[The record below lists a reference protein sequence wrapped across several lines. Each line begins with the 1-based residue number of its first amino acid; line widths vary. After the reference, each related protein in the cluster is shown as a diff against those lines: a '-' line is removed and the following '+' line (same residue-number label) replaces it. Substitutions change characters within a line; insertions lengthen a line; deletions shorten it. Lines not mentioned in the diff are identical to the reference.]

1 MSGRPLPCSAQEI
14 GSLFLFEKL
23 SAEQLG
29 RLCAEGRVEGFEP
42 GPVYAE
48 GDPATCFYVMLEGTV
63 VLSRRVGG
71 DDVEVTRTSQRG
83 VYAGA
88 MQAYIGDRVRQVY
101 NNSMRVTAPT
111 RFFVLPAD
119 TFASIMREWFPMAVH
134 LLEGLF
140 FGSKNTQ
147 AAIGQ
152 RERLLALGSL
162 SAGLTHELNNPAA
175 AAVRATASLRERVA
189 KMRRKL
195 AVIAGSPFS
204 PDQLAGLIDIQ
215 ERTAERVAKAP
226 ALTPLEAADR
236 EDALTDWLEDH
247 GIEQGWQLAPTFVQA
262 GLDVDWLEQVAAAV
276 DAEILPGAVGWLNY
290 TVETEL
296 LMDEIAD
303 STTRVS
309 HLVDAAK
316 QYSQLDRAPYQVAD
330 VHELLDST
338 LLMLSGK
345 IGSRITV
352 AKDYDRALPRIP
364 CYPAELNQ
372 VWTNLIDNA
381 VSAMRD
387 AGGEGTLTVRT
398 ARRDEHLLVEF
409 GDTGPGVPAGI
420 RDRIFDPFFTTKP
433 VGHGTGLGLDISW
446 RIVVN
451 KHHGT
456 LRVESVPGDTRFQVL
471 LPLAAAQG
479 DGPAPDPSADGV
491 PLTSEEPA

>member
-1 MSGRPLPCSAQEI
+1 MPCSPAEI

-29 RLCAEGRVEGFEP
+29 RLCAEGRVERFEP

-48 GDPATCFYVMLEGTV
+48 GDPATCFYVLIEGTV

-71 DDVEVTRTSQRG
+71 DDVEVVRSSQRG
-83 VYAGA
+83 VYSGA

-101 NNSMRVTAPT
+101 NNSMRVTEPT

-119 TFASIMREWFPMAVH
+119 TFSAVMHEWFPMAVH

-147 AAIGQ
+147 RTIGQ

-175 AAVRATASLRERVA
+175 AAVRATATLRERVA
-189 KMRRKL
+189 KMRHKL
-195 AVIAGSPFS
+195 AVIASGPY
-204 PDQLAGLIDIQ
+204 DREALAKLIEIQ

-226 ALTPLEAADR
+226 VLSPLEAADR
-236 EDALTDWLEDH
+236 EDALSEWLDD
-247 GIEQGWQLAPTFVQA
+247 QGVPEGWRIAPTFVQA
-262 GLDVDWLEQVAAAV
+262 GLDVGWLEEVAAAV
-276 DAEILPGAVGWLNY
+276 DPDVLPGAVGWLNY

-296 LMDEIAD
+296 LMSEIED
-303 STTRVS
+303 STTRIS

-316 QYSQLDRAPYQVAD
+316 QYSQLDRAPYREVD

-338 LLMLSGK
+338 LVMLSGK
-345 IGSRITV
+345 LGERV
-352 AKDYDRALPRIP
+352 EVVKDYDRTLPAVP
-364 CYPAELNQ
+364 AYPAELNQ

-381 VSAMRD
+381 AFAMGD
-387 AGGEGTLTVRT
+387 GGTLTVRT
-398 ARRDEHLLVEF
+398 ARDGDRLLVEF
-409 GDTGPGVPAGI
+409 RDTGPGVPAEI

-433 VGHGTGLGLDISW
+433 VGQGTGLGLDISW
-446 RIVVN
+446 RIVVD
-451 KHHGT
+451 KHHGG
-456 LRVESVPGDTRFQVL
+456 LHVESAPGDTRFQVL
-471 LPLAAAQG
+471 LPLTA
-479 DGPAPDPSADGV
+479 PAPETGPGTDI
-491 PLTSEEPA
+491 EETA